1 MEKYSPQS
9 PVTDCYSAPRSSR
22 LRVTSGSDAITPI
35 PPNGFALAARLDFM
49 LSGHVAFPEQK
60 SLGPARA
67 PEIPARLGEELAFLE
82 PVKPTAGDSLSMDL

>member
-1 MEKYSPQS
+1 MEKYSPQP
-9 PVTDCYSAPRSSR
+9 PVTDCYSASRSSR
-22 LRVTSGSDAITPI
+22 LRVTRGSDAITPI

-67 PEIPARLGEELAFLE
+67 TEILARLGEELAFLE
-82 PVKPTAGDSLSMDL
+82 PVKPTTGDSPSMDL